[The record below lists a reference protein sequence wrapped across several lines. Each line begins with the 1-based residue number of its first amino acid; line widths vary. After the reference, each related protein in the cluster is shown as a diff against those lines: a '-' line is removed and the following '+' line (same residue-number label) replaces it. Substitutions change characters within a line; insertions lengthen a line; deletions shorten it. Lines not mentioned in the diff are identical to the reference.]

1 MSDYTTTFAFID
13 GDNDGLISAAELV
26 RLMDVLGQPITA
38 DGAED
43 AIAKVDADGDGR
55 INLKEFGVWLE
66 SRSS

>member
-13 GDNDGLISAAELV
+13 GDNDGLISATELV

-38 DGAED
+38 DGAQD
-43 AIAKVDADGDGR
+43 AIAKVDADSDGL

-66 SRSS
+66 GRSS